1 MTNTRT
7 LLTTV
12 CLAAVACTMATA
24 ARADTAP
31 FSDTGLPWT
40 EPSHRSPLE
49 LLAGA
54 VASTIAAR
62 PVSIRCQGD
71 NDWSVLASQS
81 AFDTARVWG
90 YVEWRAYTSGA
101 IHSISE
107 FAQLSPQA
115 CLALQNF
122 ALAAPTK
129 PTKCATSRTVTVTTA
144 QVVSQ
149 RQRVRVAVTKL
160 VKGKQTRTT
169 VLTWRTVR
177 QTVPVRSTKTEP
189 GAPAPC
195 FANDVRANA
204 SDATYWNR
212 YESYAFALQT
222 LAHEAVHLGGMVG
235 GTLRNG
241 VASGHPDSEAR
252 ADCYGMQWLPYVA
265 QQLGAAPD
273 DAQAIARYYATVTYP
288 RRQQQSPAYWS
299 AECRDGGALDL
310 RPDTNVWP

>member
-1 MTNTRT
+1 
-7 LLTTV
+7 
-12 CLAAVACTMATA
+12 MATT

-71 NDWSVLASQS
+71 NDWNVLASQS

-90 YVEWRAYTSGA
+90 YVEWRAYTSGV
-101 IHSISE
+101 IHSVSD

-115 CLALQNF
+115 CLALQHF

-129 PTKCATSRTVTVTTA
+129 PTKCATPRSVTVTRA
-144 QVVSQ
+144 RVVTQ
-149 RQRVRVAVTKL
+149 RRQVRVAVTKV
-160 VKGKQTRTT
+160 VKGKRTRTT
-169 VLTWRTVR
+169 VLAWKTVR
-177 QTVPVRSTKTEP
+177 KTVPVRSTMTEP

-195 FANDVRANA
+195 FADDVRANA
-204 SDATYWNR
+204 SDAAYWSQYER
-212 YESYAFALQT
+212 YTFALQT
-222 LAHEAVHLGGMVG
+222 LAHEAIHLGGMVG
-235 GTLRNG
+235 GTLHNG
-241 VASGHPDSEAR
+241 VASGYLDSEAR

-273 DAQAIARYYATVTYP
+273 DAQAIGRYYATVMYP
-288 RRQQQSPAYWS
+288 RRQQHSPAYWS
-299 AECRDGGALDL
+299 ADCRDGGALDL
-310 RPDTNVWP
+310 RPSTSVWP